1 MPEIKQKINLP
12 CAWRLL
18 TLYTRWQVGSPKHFA
33 SIERLNMNI
42 SSKLRSAKILI
53 GLPIAVISILAS
65 TIPSSS
71 ARLVVSKDTGF
82 ANVETADDQSQRS
95 MLGIWAT
102 LGGKTPIANGKLTVT
117 DADGVILAESPLT
130 SNGGALINTE
140 DMPDQIILKVDGGTV
155 KDIANPTL
163 LRSRWNLSNNSA
175 AVAFISPVT
184 EIAYRIHSKQ
194 TKLGEAA
201 IGNKKLLN
209 RVLKGL
215 NISPNTP
222 PLLYS
227 TTNTFI
233 NRARLASFIE
243 KNGGIKEAFKELV
256 SRIFDGKTKNF
267 SKKIKRAKA
276 AQLKIRSANQGSAS
290 LTASPRNVETQA
302 NFTAAA
308 LWVGESV
315 AAGALGWMGA
325 KGMDQ
330 LFPAAEDPNTA
341 LLKEVIAELQKI
353 TQTLATMQQQMDRL
367 ELQGVD
373 NKYQTIYSRLVP
385 VIDVT
390 TAAWASYTH
399 LTNNFDAFFIGITNS
414 DGTITSPLY
423 PGLQTTAVALMMDDI
438 APLTGSAPGGGTSNW
453 ENLWTNKA
461 SGSVGVLE
469 QLYELMKATY
479 PAWWSNNEVEE
490 LQASVAYF
498 GLLQGQSLMLSMQY
512 LQYKGKDQYTIDITY
527 NKLVEQSRG
536 IEKSYPDDI
545 DSSEIVNGGTSQ
557 VLSLAEGTFWTSFGH
572 KSQLGYCDLRGSRV
586 KGEANTYTIPD
597 DRYYVPFNSPRGP
610 VPKPNRTLSVVGD
623 KDIEAIWDQ
632 IARKKSSPGSV
643 AVAADIS
650 QLFALGEEKLVGN
663 KKMNALTYLV
673 KNNTEIS
680 PAAIRSAVVARESRP
695 YFDTRFLSLQI
706 CELRNQGK
714 PGAISLYSGTDKIT
728 TTIYINEV
736 TELESEV
743 KFVNPEASPAAFW
756 ASKYKDPL
764 VDMSVL
770 VLATRDGKY
779 KYNPK

>member
-1 MPEIKQKINLP
+1 
-12 CAWRLL
+12 
-18 TLYTRWQVGSPKHFA
+18 
-33 SIERLNMNI
+33 MNI
-42 SSKLRSAKILI
+42 SSKFRSAKILI

-82 ANVETADDQSQRS
+82 ANVEAANGQSRRS

-117 DADGVILAESPLT
+117 DADGAILAESPLT

-155 KDIANPTL
+155 KDIANPTV

-184 EIAYRIHSKQ
+184 EIAYRIQSKQ

-209 RVLKGL
+209 KVLKGL
-215 NISPNTP
+215 NISPRTP
-222 PLLYS
+222 ALFYS
-227 TTNTFI
+227 TTPIFV
-233 NRARLASFIE
+233 NRSKLISFADE
-243 KNGGIKEAFKELV
+243 YGGVKGAFKELV
-256 SRIFDGKTKNF
+256 SRISKGETTNF
-267 SKKIKRAKA
+267 SKKIKRTKA
-276 AQLKIRSANQGSAS
+276 AQLKIGSSNQGSAS
-290 LTASPRNVETQA
+290 LTAAPRNVETQA

-423 PGLQTTAVALMMDDI
+423 PGLQTSAVALMMDDI

-545 DSSEIVNGGTSQ
+545 DRSEIIDGNTSQ
-557 VLSLAEGTFWTSFGH
+557 ALGLADGTFWGAYGAMREG
-572 KSQLGYCDLRGSRV
+572 GYCDLRGWSKQNYLSLGTQRMAPS
-586 KGEANTYTIPD
+586 GLRPRAMDTLYTND
-597 DRYYVPFNSPRGP
+597 EWTN
-610 VPKPNRTLSVVGD
+610 
-623 KDIEAIWDQ
+623 IWNQ
-632 IARKKSSPGSV
+632 IASKKSLGSFP
-643 AVAADIS
+643 AKAANIS
-650 QLFALGEEKLVGN
+650 QLMALKTEKSLDN
-663 KKMNALTYLV
+663 KKTNALKYLMM
-673 KNNTEIS
+673 NNPNIS
-680 PAAIRSAVVARESRP
+680 KGALAIVASQTRP
-695 YFDTRFLSLQI
+695 YMRYNQVMYL
-706 CELRNQGK
+706 CEGEKQGA
-714 PGAISLYSGTDKIT
+714 PGAFSLIGDLDNLSTKIYPT
-728 TTIYINEV
+728 YEKNAATGNFDLGYTESAKRHWLKEYGGPELDIEV
-736 TELESEV
+736 V
-743 KFVNPEASPAAFW
+743 
-756 ASKYKDPL
+756 
-764 VDMSVL
+764 VL
-770 VLATRDGKY
+770 TSRAGNW

>member
-1 MPEIKQKINLP
+1 
-12 CAWRLL
+12 
-18 TLYTRWQVGSPKHFA
+18 
-33 SIERLNMNI
+33 MNI
-42 SSKLRSAKILI
+42 SSKFRSAKILI

-71 ARLVVSKDTGF
+71 ARLAGSEDVSF

-130 SNGGALINTE
+130 SNGGALISTE

-184 EIAYRIHSKQ
+184 EIAYRIHSQQ

-209 RVLKGL
+209 KVLKGL
-215 NISPNTP
+215 NISPRTP
-222 PLLYS
+222 ALFYS
-227 TTNTFI
+227 TTPIFV
-233 NRARLASFIE
+233 NRSKLISFADE
-243 KNGGIKEAFKELV
+243 YGGVKGAFKELV
-256 SRIFDGKTKNF
+256 SRISKGETTNF
-267 SKKIKRAKA
+267 SKKIKRTKV
-276 AQLKIRSANQGSAS
+276 AQLKIGSSNQGSAS

-545 DSSEIVNGGTSQ
+545 DRSEIIDGNTSQ
-557 VLSLAEGTFWTSFGH
+557 ALGLADGTFWGAYGL
-572 KSQLGYCDLRGSRV
+572 QLKEGYCDLRGWTNKQNFLQIGTQHYIGGLRPR
-586 KGEANTYTIPD
+586 AMDAIYTND
-597 DRYYVPFNSPRGP
+597 EWTN
-610 VPKPNRTLSVVGD
+610 
-623 KDIEAIWDQ
+623 IWNQ
-632 IARKKSSPGSV
+632 IASKKSLGSFP
-643 AVAADIS
+643 AKAANIS
-650 QLFALGEEKLVGN
+650 QLMALKTEKSLDN
-663 KKMNALTYLV
+663 KKTNALKYLMM
-673 KNNTEIS
+673 NNPNIS
-680 PAAIRSAVVARESRP
+680 RGALAIVSSQTRP
-695 YFDTRFLSLQI
+695 YLINAGGGASMTL
-706 CELRNQGK
+706 CEGEKQGA
-714 PGAISLYSGTDKIT
+714 PGAFSLIGDLDNLSTKIYPAYEKNAAT
-728 TTIYINEV
+728 GNFTVGYTESAKRHWLKKYGGPELDIEV
-736 TELESEV
+736 V
-743 KFVNPEASPAAFW
+743 
-756 ASKYKDPL
+756 
-764 VDMSVL
+764 VL
-770 VLATRDGKY
+770 TSRAGNW